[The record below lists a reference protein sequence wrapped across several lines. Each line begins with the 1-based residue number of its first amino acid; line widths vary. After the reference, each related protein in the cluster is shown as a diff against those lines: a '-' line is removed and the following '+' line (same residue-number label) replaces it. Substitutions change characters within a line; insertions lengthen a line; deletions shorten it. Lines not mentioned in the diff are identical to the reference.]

1 MAAGHRL
8 KRLGEKA
15 RISLPGGDLFMA
27 INPHNGHVLMTGP
40 AAHDFDGVLPAALAE
55 GLLP

>member
-1 MAAGHRL
+1 
-8 KRLGEKA
+8 
-15 RISLPGGDLFMA
+15 MA
-27 INPHNGHVLMTGP
+27 INPDNGHVLMTGP